1 MSPWCLQTPLCSASL
16 VQLSPD
22 YISHNLIIKQVLL
35 VVIRNNK
42 CVWLCLLMIVHEL
55 VCLFYKTDA
64 SAKQA
69 APAKDNN
76 KDYIDQGCV
85 SQKHHE
91 PKWIIETICGSGSTI
106 DLR

>member
-1 MSPWCLQTPLCSASL
+1 MSLWCLQTPLCSASL

-42 CVWLCLLMIVHEL
+42 CVWLCVLMIVHEL
-55 VCLFYKTDA
+55 ACLFYMTDA

-69 APAKDNN
+69 APAKVGTTI
-76 KDYIDQGCV
+76 KTTLTRAAF
-85 SQKHHE
+85 
-91 PKWIIETICGSGSTI
+91 PKSIMGLSGS
-106 DLR
+106 